1 MLYSFSCLFKHEPFP
16 QLSVL
21 NGGKKRKKWHQNEDF
36 LPKALDL
43 FQTLYLFQHHRG
55 SSGVLWVISIPNL
68 SLRLSLERELGCAL
82 CIPDWGAFLG
92 IPTWRANSEPQIT
105 CFRCLFL
112 TSLLTEWFCC
122 CVIPESAWKNPPK
135 SALHWKSSSIVQK
148 LEMRYSSCFSLQKN
162 LQLLGC
168 FKNKTP
174 PPSPHLMVVLA
185 EIYLWL
191 TELYFKAVLLPA
203 CRMMEHNQLEREF
216 CFHTSH
222 SGMSLLQQCFKLL
235 WKWIYPC
242 SRS

>member
-1 MLYSFSCLFKHEPFP
+1 MTPKRGFPSQSTWSVPNTLLIPTSLGLF
-16 QLSVL
+16 
-21 NGGKKRKKWHQNEDF
+21 R
-36 LPKALDL
+36 
-43 FQTLYLFQHHRG
+43 
-55 SSGVLWVISIPNL
+55 
-68 SLRLSLERELGCAL
+68 CAL
-82 CIPDWGAFLG
+82 GYFHPKSLFEAEFRARAGLCPVYPRLGAFLG

-203 CRMMEHNQLEREF
+203 CRVMEHNQLEREF

-222 SGMSLLQQCFKLL
+222 SGMSLLQQCFRLL